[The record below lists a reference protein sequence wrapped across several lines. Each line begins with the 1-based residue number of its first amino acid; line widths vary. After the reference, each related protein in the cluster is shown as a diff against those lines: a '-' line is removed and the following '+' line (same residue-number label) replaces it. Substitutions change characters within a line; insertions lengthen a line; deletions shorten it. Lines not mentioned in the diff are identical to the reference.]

1 MDIAAAGGH
10 GVVDLS
16 AGNVFTA
23 TDDGVSGD
31 VRDLQ
36 EAAAEGKKRITP
48 YWRTLKS
55 KGELNPKYPGGIE
68 SLTEKL
74 EAEGVTVSRRG
85 SGTFVAERRQRLR
98 DEERKRRIEAA
109 LDALLSE
116 ATHLGLTER
125 EVRDAFEEVVTRYRH
140 GLGPE
145 EGKRER

>member
-1 MDIAAAGGH
+1 MIIRIDPSDSRPLFSQI
-10 GVVDLS
+10 VDSVMRAVGTGTL
-16 AGNVFTA
+16 VP
-23 TDDGVSGD
+23 GD
-31 VRDLQ
+31 RLPSVR
-36 EAAAEGKKRITP
+36 
-48 YWRTLKS
+48 
-55 KGELNPKYPGGIE
+55 ELAKELVINPNTIVHAYQV
-68 SLTEKL
+68 L

-125 EVRDAFEEVVTRYRH
+125 EVRDAFEDVVTRYRH